1 MMKASN
7 LKKLIWM
14 KILKRNKKL
23 KIKMSLNFYNK
34 TQKILFNKSMKHID
48 RILSAQIIVKVKKN
62 FKLILSIT
70 NQTMIF

>member
-48 RILSAQIIVKVKKN
+48 RILSA
-62 FKLILSIT
+62 
-70 NQTMIF
+70 